1 MNVASILKSKG
12 RGVITARSD
21 ASLLEIAKLL
31 EQHGIGCVVLE
42 GDEGKVAGIVS
53 ERDLVRAIGRS
64 GPKILKE
71 PVSAFMTTT
80 VVTGRES
87 DTIERLMS
95 EMTAHRFRH
104 MPIVER
110 GRLIGL
116 VSIGDVVKMRIAE
129 AEMEAA
135 AMREYIATG

>member
-1 MNVASILKSKG
+1 MNVASILKLKG
-12 RGVITARSD
+12 RTVVTAKSD

-31 EQHGIGCVVLE
+31 EHHGIGCVVVE

-53 ERDLVRAIGRS
+53 ERDIVRAIGRS
-64 GPKILKE
+64 GSKILKE
-71 PVSAFMTTT
+71 PVSTYMTTT
-80 VVTGRES
+80 VVTAREA
-87 DTIERLMS
+87 DTIDRLMA
-95 EMTAHRFRH
+95 EMTTHRFRH